1 MVTVKE
7 LKNAIRDYKKKEC
20 KPYSTLTKTG
30 LINYTKEYKIPVKK
44 TESKPKATA
53 KPAAKAKPVQPKP
66 AAKAKP
72 AQPAEKAKPSNK
84 TSTKPPPEPKIEI
97 SPEAALKTYQES
109 QDPKVKAADAKIRR
123 KLMTPQERA
132 ADDYEKRQKAIA
144 KKWDAKMTPEQREFR
159 LKYEARKKTQADEQK
174 RLDRLESIRILKKE
188 KEKARKELSLI
199 HISEPTRPY

>member
-159 LKYEARKKTQADEQK
+159 LKYESRKKAQADEQK

-188 KEKARKELSLI
+188 KEKARKE
-199 HISEPTRPY
+199 RAKRDKDK